1 MLVSGKRAFQAQGTV
16 NAKALRW
23 EWRRHITGTA
33 MGRLDGEGVGVSD
46 EIPPPEAGRAKPG
59 GTLGAVVSTS
69 ASVTSERGGS

>member
-46 EIPPPEAGRAKPG
+46 EIPPPKRAEPSPVG
-59 GTLGAVVSTS
+59 P
-69 ASVTSERGGS
+69 